1 MRVVTWNIRKAN
13 PNIEVWNILS
23 KYNPDIML
31 LQEVT
36 DIPSYIKQSCK
47 YEFRKAINKKGNLQK
62 FGTAVLAKSENIS
75 TIKLISEF
83 DWVDKELQFFE
94 GNLVACTV
102 IVTNEEPLNV
112 IFVYSPAWPISKER
126 LINIDVSTV
135 KLQLNKELWCTEIL
149 WSALKNKSS
158 INNYNWLIGGD
169 FNSSE
174 TFDYLWPGGPRGN
187 KEIIERMN
195 SLDLTECLRGFQQ
208 KLTPTFKNSRGDKV
222 IHQIDHLYAS
232 NNLYKT
238 LSSCITGNAKDIF
251 ENRLSDHLPIIADFE

>member
-13 PNIEVWNILS
+13 PNSEVWNILS

-112 IFVYSPAWPISKER
+112 ISVYSPAWPISKER
-126 LINIDVSTV
+126 LINIDVSSVNTP
-135 KLQLNKELWCTEIL
+135 
-149 WSALKNKSS
+149 LK
-158 INNYNWLIGGD
+158 I
-169 FNSSE
+169 
-174 TFDYLWPGGPRGN
+174 
-187 KEIIERMN
+187 
-195 SLDLTECLRGFQQ
+195 
-208 KLTPTFKNSRGDKV
+208 
-222 IHQIDHLYAS
+222 
-232 NNLYKT
+232 
-238 LSSCITGNAKDIF
+238 
-251 ENRLSDHLPIIADFE
+251 